1 MYFSS
6 VFLLSYVFILNF
18 FVSLQR
24 MLTKTQA
31 IVLHSLKYGETR
43 LIVDMFTRS
52 QGRQSFIVSIPKS
65 VKGKIKKQ
73 LFQPLT
79 LLEIEYD
86 LRPKLQLQKLSDVRL
101 ASPFSSIPFDPN
113 KLSISLFIAEFLYY
127 ALRSEQRNEPL
138 FDYIVNSI
146 QWLDAQTNRFA
157 NFHLVFLMRLSRFLG
172 FYPNLDHY
180 QAGDYFDLRESVF
193 LPVPPVHRDFLHPQ
207 EAEKIQLMMRMDFP
221 TMHLFRMS
229 HQERNRLLEVSLIY
243 YRLHI
248 PDFPELKSVSVLQEL
263 YQ

>member
-1 MYFSS
+1 
-6 VFLLSYVFILNF
+6 
-18 FVSLQR
+18 

-146 QWLDAQTNRFA
+146 QWLDAQTDRFA

-180 QAGDYFDLRESVF
+180 QSGDYFDLRESVF

-243 YRLHI
+243 YRLHL

>member
-1 MYFSS
+1 
-6 VFLLSYVFILNF
+6 
-18 FVSLQR
+18 

-113 KLSISLFIAEFLYY
+113 KLSISLFIAEFLY
-127 ALRSEQRNEPL
+127 
-138 FDYIVNSI
+138 
-146 QWLDAQTNRFA
+146 
-157 NFHLVFLMRLSRFLG
+157 LVFLMRLSRFLG

>member
-1 MYFSS
+1 MTFSPKIWYF
-6 VFLLSYVFILNF
+6 VQFTL
-18 FVSLQR
+18 SLQR

-79 LLEIEYD
+79 LLEIESD

-127 ALRSEQRNEPL
+127 ALRSEQHNEPL

-146 QWLDAQTNRFA
+146 QWLDAQTDRFA

-172 FYPNLDHY
+172 FYPNLEHY
-180 QAGDYFDLRESVF
+180 QSGDYFDLRESVF
-193 LPVPPVHRDFLHPQ
+193 LSTPPVHRDFLHPQ

-243 YRLHI
+243 YRLHL

>member
-1 MYFSS
+1 MTFSPKIWYF
-6 VFLLSYVFILNF
+6 VQFTL
-18 FVSLQR
+18 SLQR

-79 LLEIEYD
+79 LLEIESD
-86 LRPKLQLQKLSDVRL
+86 LRPKLQLQKLSDIRL

-127 ALRSEQRNEPL
+127 ALRSEQHNEPL

-146 QWLDAQTNRFA
+146 QWLDAQTDRFA

-172 FYPNLDHY
+172 FYPNLEHY
-180 QAGDYFDLRESVF
+180 QSGDYFDLRESIF
-193 LPVPPVHRDFLHPQ
+193 LSAPPVHRDFLHPQ

-243 YRLHI
+243 YRLHL

>member
-1 MYFSS
+1 M
-6 VFLLSYVFILNF
+6 FI
-18 FVSLQR
+18 VSLQR

-79 LLEIEYD
+79 LLEIESD

-127 ALRSEQRNEPL
+127 ALRSEQHNEPL

-146 QWLDAQTNRFA
+146 QWLDAQTDRFA

-180 QAGDYFDLRESVF
+180 QTGDYFDLRESVF
-193 LPVPPVHRDFLHPQ
+193 LTTPPVHRDFLHPQ

>member
-1 MYFSS
+1 
-6 VFLLSYVFILNF
+6 
-18 FVSLQR
+18 

-79 LLEIEYD
+79 LLEIEHD

>member
-1 MYFSS
+1 
-6 VFLLSYVFILNF
+6 
-18 FVSLQR
+18 

-79 LLEIEYD
+79 LLEIESD

-127 ALRSEQRNEPL
+127 ALRSEQHNEPL

-146 QWLDAQTNRFA
+146 QWLDAQTDRFA

-180 QAGDYFDLRESVF
+180 QTGDYFDLRASIF
-193 LPVPPVHRDFLHPQ
+193 LSAPPVHRDFLHPQ

-243 YRLHI
+243 YRLHL

>member
-1 MYFSS
+1 
-6 VFLLSYVFILNF
+6 
-18 FVSLQR
+18 

-79 LLEIEYD
+79 LLEIESD

-127 ALRSEQRNEPL
+127 ALRSEQHNEPL

-146 QWLDAQTNRFA
+146 QWLDAQTDRFA

-172 FYPNLDHY
+172 FYPNLGHY
-180 QAGDYFDLRESVF
+180 QSGDYFDLRESVF
-193 LPVPPVHRDFLHPQ
+193 LSAPPVHRDFLHPQ

-243 YRLHI
+243 YRLHL

>member
-1 MYFSS
+1 MTFSS
-6 VFLLSYVFILNF
+6 VFLLYYSFILNF

-79 LLEIEYD
+79 LLEIESD

-101 ASPFSSIPFDPN
+101 ASPFSSIPFDSN
-113 KLSISLFIAEFLYY
+113 KLSISLFITEFLYY
-127 ALRSEQRNEPL
+127 ALRSEQHNEPL

-146 QWLDAQTNRFA
+146 QWLDAQTDRFA

-180 QAGDYFDLRESVF
+180 QTGDYFDLRESVF
-193 LPVPPVHRDFLHPQ
+193 LSTPPVHRDFLHPQ

-243 YRLHI
+243 YRLHL

>member
-1 MYFSS
+1 MSFSS
-6 VFLLSYVFILNF
+6 VFLLYYSFILNF

-79 LLEIEYD
+79 LLEIESD

-101 ASPFSSIPFDPN
+101 ASPFSSIPFDSN
-113 KLSISLFIAEFLYY
+113 KLSISLFITEFLYY
-127 ALRSEQRNEPL
+127 ALRSEQHNEPL

-146 QWLDAQTNRFA
+146 QWLDAQPDRFA

-180 QAGDYFDLRESVF
+180 QSGDYFDLRESMF
-193 LPVPPVHRDFLHPQ
+193 LPAPPVHRDFLYPQ

-243 YRLHI
+243 YRLHL

>member
-1 MYFSS
+1 
-6 VFLLSYVFILNF
+6 
-18 FVSLQR
+18 

-79 LLEIEYD
+79 LLEIESD
-86 LRPKLQLQKLSDVRL
+86 LRPKLQLQKLSDIRL

-127 ALRSEQRNEPL
+127 ALRSEQHNEPL

-146 QWLDAQTNRFA
+146 QWLDAQTDRFA

-172 FYPNLDHY
+172 FYPNLEHY
-180 QAGDYFDLRESVF
+180 QSGDYFDLRESVF
-193 LPVPPVHRDFLHPQ
+193 LSTPPVHRDFLHPQ

>member
-1 MYFSS
+1 MTFTTIIWYFAQ
-6 VFLLSYVFILNF
+6 FAL
-18 FVSLQR
+18 SLQH

-79 LLEIEYD
+79 LLEIESD

-127 ALRSEQRNEPL
+127 ALRSEQHNEPL

-146 QWLDAQTNRFA
+146 QWLDAQTDRFA

-180 QAGDYFDLRESVF
+180 QTGDYFDLRESIF
-193 LPVPPVHRDFLHPQ
+193 LSTPPVHRDFLHPQ

-229 HQERNRLLEVSLIY
+229 HQERNRLLEISLIY
-243 YRLHI
+243 YRLHL

>member
-1 MYFSS
+1 MTFTTIIWYFAQ
-6 VFLLSYVFILNF
+6 FTL
-18 FVSLQR
+18 SLQR

-79 LLEIEYD
+79 LLEIESD

-127 ALRSEQRNEPL
+127 ALRSEQHNEPL

-146 QWLDAQTNRFA
+146 QWLDAQTDRFA
-157 NFHLVFLMRLSRFLG
+157 NFHLVFLMRLSRFLS

-180 QAGDYFDLRESVF
+180 QTGDYFDLRESIF
-193 LPVPPVHRDFLHPQ
+193 LSAPPVHRDFLHPQ

-243 YRLHI
+243 YRLHL

>member
-1 MYFSS
+1 MTFTTIIWYFAQ
-6 VFLLSYVFILNF
+6 FTL
-18 FVSLQR
+18 SLQH

-79 LLEIEYD
+79 LLEIESD

-127 ALRSEQRNEPL
+127 ALRSEQHNEPL

-146 QWLDAQTNRFA
+146 QWLDAQTDRFA

-180 QAGDYFDLRESVF
+180 QTGDYFDLRESVF
-193 LPVPPVHRDFLHPQ
+193 LSTPPVHRDFLHPQ

-243 YRLHI
+243 YRLHL

>member
-1 MYFSS
+1 MTFTTIIWYFAQ
-6 VFLLSYVFILNF
+6 FAL
-18 FVSLQR
+18 SLQH

-79 LLEIEYD
+79 LLEIESD

-127 ALRSEQRNEPL
+127 ALRSEQHNEPL

-146 QWLDAQTNRFA
+146 QWLDAQTDRFA

-180 QAGDYFDLRESVF
+180 QTGDYFDLRESIF
-193 LPVPPVHRDFLHPQ
+193 LSTPPVHRDFLHPQ

-221 TMHLFRMS
+221 TMHLLVCLS
-229 HQERNRLLEVSLIY
+229 SSGTLPVNQV
-243 YRLHI
+243 
-248 PDFPELKSVSVLQEL
+248 
-263 YQ
+263 